1 METRVIPPVEL
12 IMEFDPTTIEH
23 LGIQMYSTLP
33 PVISELVSNSYDAD
47 SETVDVHLIDDGDKK
62 IIVED
67 KGHGMT
73 FLDINDKFLKI
84 GRNRR
89 KATEG
94 ANLSVQMTESG
105 NRYAIGKK
113 GIGKLSFF
121 GISKTAKIET
131 IRDKKKN
138 VFKLDWDILTASGK
152 NYRPEIIL
160 KDEPTEELNGTRV
173 TLSNIKRKSDF
184 DPDNIAYN
192 LAKTFSIFNEVNFKV
207 RIIYNNKIEEAI
219 EVKNEL
225 RFQNVEPEFEWNF
238 PLDND
243 IIEYAYEYSGH
254 ITGKIISAKETVPS
268 SIRGITLFS
277 RGKLVNE
284 PEFYDEKATSF
295 GYSYLTGWLNVDFI
309 DDWPKDVISTN
320 RKSLNWEDED
330 SAKLRVYLLSVV
342 KHIYKEQRKKRKEK
356 QIKLI
361 SEVANINLDEW
372 LQSAVLP
379 EHEMKLAK
387 KMIDS
392 ILASEGLPTDK
403 QAELVKYV
411 KDSFQ
416 FESFKQIA
424 REFENTSEL
433 TTEKIIHLF
442 KEWELIEAREM
453 YKLATGRIQTIQT
466 LDRLIDANA
475 KEVEQMHPF
484 FEKFP
489 WILDPRI
496 NMFRH
501 EVQYVKLL
509 KEKFTDTQLE
519 EKNRRIDFLCTSIA
533 NHRFVIELKRPQHQI
548 TLKDI
553 DQAKDYRSFVEE
565 HTDVNK
571 FSPSRVISYVVGG
584 KINYD
589 DRKTRDEIDTIQNA
603 DKVYVKTYNQ
613 LLTDARNYHI
623 EFIQRYEELE
633 AKK

>member
-1 METRVIPPVEL
+1 MSNDIQEL
-12 IMEFDPTTIEH
+12 IMEFDPNTIEH

-47 SETVDVHLIDDGDKK
+47 SESVDVNLIDDGEKK

-73 FLDINDKFLKI
+73 FDDINSKFLKI

-89 KATEG
+89 KA
-94 ANLSVQMTESG
+94 NDNSLSQQKTESG
-105 NRYAIGKK
+105 KRYAIGKK

-121 GISKTAKIET
+121 GISKTALIET
-131 IRDKKKN
+131 IRDSKKN
-138 VFKLDWDILTASGK
+138 IFKLDWDILTASGT
-152 NYRPEIIL
+152 NYRPEIVL
-160 KDEPTEELNGTRV
+160 RDGVTTESNGTKI
-173 TLSNIKRKSDF
+173 TLLNIKRKSDF
-184 DPDNIAYN
+184 DPNNIAYN
-192 LAKTFSIFNEVNFKV
+192 LAKTFSIFNEADFKV
-207 RIIYNNKIEEAI
+207 RIIHNGKVDEAI

-225 RFQNVEPEFEWNF
+225 RFQNIKTEFEWNLPF
-238 PLDND
+238 PTDTIDNC
-243 IIEYAYEYSGH
+243 YSYSKN
-254 ITGKIISAKETVPS
+254 ITGKIISSEDTVPS
-268 SIRGITLFS
+268 SIRGIALFS
-277 RGKLVNE
+277 RGKMVNE

-295 GYSYLTGWLNVDFI
+295 GYSYLTGWLNIDFI
-309 DDWPKDVISTN
+309 DDWQKDVISTN

-330 SAKLRVYLLSVV
+330 AAKLRVYLYSVV
-342 KHIYKEQRKKRKEK
+342 KFIYKEQRKKRKEK

-361 SEVANINLDEW
+361 SEVANINIDEW
-372 LQSAVLP
+372 LQSPSLP
-379 EHEMKLAK
+379 EHEKKLAK

-392 ILASEGLPTDK
+392 ILSSEGLPTDK

-424 REFENTSEL
+424 KEFENTEDL

-453 YKLATGRIQTIQT
+453 YKLATGRIQTIKT
-466 LDRLIDANA
+466 LERLIDANA

-509 KEKFTDTQLE
+509 KEKFPDDLLE
-519 EKNRRIDFLCTSIA
+519 EKNRRIDFLCTSVA

-571 FSPSRVISYVVGG
+571 FSPSRVISYIVGG

-613 LLTDARNYHI
+613 LLTDARNYHL

-633 AKK
+633 GKNQ

>member
-1 METRVIPPVEL
+1 
-12 IMEFDPTTIEH
+12 MEFDPNTIEH

-47 SETVDVHLIDDGDKK
+47 SESVDVNLIDDGEKK

-73 FLDINDKFLKI
+73 FDDINTKFLKI

-89 KATEG
+89 KASD
-94 ANLSVQMTESG
+94 NSLSQQATESG
-105 NRYAIGKK
+105 KRYAIGKK

-121 GISKTAKIET
+121 GISKTALIET
-131 IRDKKKN
+131 IRDSKKN
-138 VFKLDWDILTASGK
+138 VFKLDWDILTASGA
-152 NYRPEIIL
+152 NYKPEVIL
-160 KDEPTEELNGTRV
+160 KDGSTTEPNGTKI
-173 TLSNIKRKSDF
+173 TLLNIKRKSDF
-184 DPDNIAYN
+184 DPSNIAYN
-192 LAKTFSIFNEVNFKV
+192 LAKTFSIFDEADFKV
-207 RIIYNNKIEEAI
+207 RIIHNGKTDEAI

-225 RFQNVEPEFEWNF
+225 RFQNIKIEFEWNLPF
-238 PLDND
+238 SSETINIP
-243 IIEYAYEYSGH
+243 YSYFEN
-254 ITGKIISAKETVPS
+254 ITGKIISAEDTVPS
-268 SIRGITLFS
+268 SIRGIALFS
-277 RGKLVNE
+277 RGKMVNE

-295 GYSYLTGWLNVDFI
+295 GYSYLTGWLNIDFI
-309 DDWPKDVISTN
+309 DDWQKDVISTN

-330 SAKLRVYLLSVV
+330 AAKLRVYLYYVV
-342 KHIYKEQRKKRKEK
+342 KFIYKEQRKKRKEK
-356 QIKLI
+356 QVKLI
-361 SEVANINLDEW
+361 SEVANINIDEW
-372 LQSAVLP
+372 LQSASLP
-379 EHEMKLAK
+379 EHERKLAK

-392 ILASEGLPTDK
+392 ILSSEGLPTDK

-424 REFENTSEL
+424 KEFENTEEL

-453 YKLATGRIQTIQT
+453 YKLATGRIQTIKT
-466 LDRLIDANA
+466 LERLIDSNA

-501 EVQYVKLL
+501 EIQYVKLL
-509 KEKFTDTQLE
+509 KEQFPDNLLE
-519 EKNRRIDFLCTSIA
+519 EKNRRIDFLCTSVS
-533 NHRFVIELKRPQHQI
+533 NHRFVIELKRPQHEI

-553 DQAKDYRSFVEE
+553 DQGKDYRSFVEE

-571 FSPSRVISYVVGG
+571 FSPGRVISYIVGG

-613 LLTDARNYHI
+613 LLTDARNYHL
-623 EFIQRYEELE
+623 EFIQRFEELE
-633 AKK
+633 RKDKRV